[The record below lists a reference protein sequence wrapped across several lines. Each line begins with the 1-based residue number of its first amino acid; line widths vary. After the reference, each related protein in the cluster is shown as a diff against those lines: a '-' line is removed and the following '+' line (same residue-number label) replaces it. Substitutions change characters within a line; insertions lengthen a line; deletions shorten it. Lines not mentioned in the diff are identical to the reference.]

1 MDNLSNMKF
10 SETLPHIE
18 PSKFNDWQAM
28 VQKIIKTEDTSI
40 LNKRYVNEDLTTN
53 FIYFKDNEL
62 KDVFKNISQGI
73 FDSYSANSNHRENYK
88 ENRKNELFTAIY
100 CNEYSEKG
108 LNQVS
113 EVTIALKEFIEK
125 LETGVKQNYLFEVVL
140 REDFYLNIAKLR
152 TLRYMICKLLA
163 EFNSES
169 NFIIVAE
176 SSNYNKS
183 YKQEHNNLIRITT
196 EALSGYLGA
205 ADFIEPGNYDRSNL
219 VEESLSN
226 TISQNVNRILEF
238 ESIINSSTDATNGSY
253 FIDKLTLD
261 FINKVVSNLE
271 NKEDLNTL
279 VPMNKSVDERSLFN
293 LKKTIVGVNKYEI
306 NTLYN
311 PLNIYNNNDLTSFF
325 ENIQSL
331 NSKTKHTIYFAFLCN
346 PESISDEVKFYEK
359 LFKILS
365 FKVEIGSFLESI
377 EDLQNVIEFNNFE
390 NVLIFTDATNQE
402 REIKELIQSLQNRK
416 ITLLNTVNKITNLS
430 ENVINLDKSN
440 LVEAMQSMFEEM
452 NKSEAI

>member
-1 MDNLSNMKF
+1 MKF

-62 KDVFKNISQGI
+62 QDVFKNISQVI
-73 FDSYSANSNHRENYK
+73 FDSYKTNSEIRNEYL
-88 ENRKNELFTAIY
+88 ENRKKEIFNAIY

-113 EVTIALKEFIEK
+113 EVTIALKEFIGQ

-152 TLRYMICKLLA
+152 TLRYLICKLLE

-169 NFIIVAE
+169 KFIIISK

-205 ADFIEPGNYDRSNL
+205 ADIIEQANYDRSSSNAD
-219 VEESLSN
+219 SLSN
-226 TISQNVNRILEF
+226 TISQNVNKILEF
-238 ESIINSSTDATNGSY
+238 ETAIHSSIDATNGSY

-261 FINKVVSNLE
+261 FINKVVSSLE
-271 NKEDLNTL
+271 TEVDVTS
-279 VPMNKSVDERSLFN
+279 VISMNKSIDENNLFN
-293 LKKTIVGVNKYEI
+293 LKKTIIGVNKYSL
-306 NTLYN
+306 NTLIN
-311 PLNIYNNNDLTSFF
+311 SGNNFNHKDLTSLF

-331 NSKTKHTIYFAFLCN
+331 NSKVQNTIYFSFLMQAEAFA
-346 PESISDEVKFYEK
+346 EQVKFFEK
-359 LFKILS
+359 LFNSLG
-365 FKVEIGSFLESI
+365 FKVEVGTYLESQ
-377 EDLQNVIEFNNFE
+377 EDLLNVIDFNNFE
-390 NVLIFTDATNQE
+390 NVLIFADSKYQD
-402 REIKELIQSLQNRK
+402 REIRELFHSLEQRNNIMLCSSNELANLPANLVIINQSS
-416 ITLLNTVNKITNLS
+416 LLN
-430 ENVINLDKSN
+430 
-440 LVEAMQSMFEEM
+440 AMHNMFEKM
-452 NKSEAI
+452 NRVVQNEI